1 MLDPEK
7 IVKVAIK
14 FGATDA
20 VVTVQESLTKQT
32 KFVNNEIEVQK
43 MWEEK
48 EAELFVA
55 VKGSIAIGL
64 WDGVSMKDFV
74 KRTVTMAKMSSPNE
88 DFKGIAEGPFKYK
101 KIKGIFDKRIDSVP
115 LVEYANA
122 SIESALASGADRCT
136 GAVYADYWKT
146 SIATSNSV
154 YAQDQGTGL
163 NASIR
168 AFCGKGSGHSVSIS
182 RNAKGFDPSSAGED
196 AGRIASISS
205 NPSQGKAG
213 TYDIVFSPLAIG
225 NVLDNIGNA
234 LSAFSV
240 ESGYSCFTGKLG
252 KMVASGKVTLSDS
265 GNTPSGFGSRPFDE
279 EGFPTKTTPIIE
291 RGVLKTF
298 LHSTSTAKK
307 SNLKSTGNA
316 GIISPHPWNIVLDE
330 GKKTQEGL
338 ISEVNRGIYVTNVWY
353 TRFANYVDGTFS
365 TIPRD
370 GLFEIRDG
378 EITGS
383 LQGLRLSDNI
393 PNILQNVDGIAG
405 DAKQV
410 KWWHEVA
417 TPVTTPHVLCRKLK
431 MTASK

>member
-7 IVKVAIK
+7 IVKAAVK
-14 FGATDA
+14 LGATDA
-20 VVTVQESLTKQT
+20 VATVQESLTRQS

-55 VKGSIAIGL
+55 VKGSIAIGM
-64 WDGVSMKDFV
+64 WDGGDLKGFV
-74 KRTVTMAKMSSPNE
+74 KRIVTMAKLSSPNE
-88 DFKGIAEGPFKYK
+88 DFKGIAEGPFKYR
-101 KIKGIFDKRIDSVP
+101 KIKDSYDNKAESAP
-115 LVEYANA
+115 LVECANV
-122 SIESALASGADRCT
+122 SIESALAAGAERCT

-146 SIATSNSV
+146 SMATSNSV
-154 YAQDQGTGL
+154 YAEDQGTGL

-182 RNAKGFDPSSAGED
+182 RNVKGFDPASAGEES
-196 AGRIASISS
+196 GRTASIST

-225 NVLDNIGNA
+225 NLLDNIGNA

-240 ESGYSCFTGKLG
+240 ESGYSCFTGRLG
-252 KMVASGKVTLSDS
+252 KRVASDKVSLSDS
-265 GNTPSGFGSRPFDE
+265 GNIAGGFGSRPFDE
-279 EGFPTKTTPIIE
+279 EGLPTKTTPIIE
-291 RGVLKTF
+291 KGVLKTF
-298 LHSTSTAKK
+298 LHSTSTGKK
-307 SNLKSTGNA
+307 SNVRSTGNA
-316 GIISPHPWNIVLDE
+316 GIISPRPWNIVVGN
-330 GKKTQEGL
+330 GKVSPDRL
-338 ISEVNRGIYVTNVWY
+338 ISGVKRGIYVTNVWY
-353 TRFANYVDGTFS
+353 TRFANYVDGAFS

-378 EITGS
+378 EIKNA

-393 PNILQNVDGIAG
+393 LNVLQNVDGIAN

-410 KWWHEVA
+410 KWWHEVL
-417 TPVTTPHVLCRKLK
+417 TPVTVGHVLCRSLK
-431 MTASK
+431 MTASR